1 MIALFNWLVK
11 ITGWLPQLLCFK
23 TKVYYEDK
31 KAQSRRIKGPAII
44 ISNHTSVYDYAVM
57 MFIFYSRTLR
67 YQMAEVLF
75 KKKGLS
81 GFLRALG
88 GIEVN
93 RETHETACIDKS
105 ARILK
110 KGGIVGVFPEGRLP
124 KEDETPPIDFKTGAA
139 MLALTAGVNIIP
151 VYTDGNYFG
160 KKRARVIIGKPI
172 DARELYDDGKTER
185 QNLNDITV
193 ALRQKIID
201 LGSLLGEKQKRQK
214 DKKKAV

>member
-11 ITGWLPQLLCFK
+11 ITGWLPYGLCFK

-57 MFIFYSRTLR
+57 MFTFYSRTLR

-75 KKKGLS
+75 KKKGLA

-93 RETHETACIDKS
+93 RDTHETACIDKS
-105 ARILK
+105 ARILQ
-110 KGGIVGVFPEGRLP
+110 KGGVVGVFPEGRLP
-124 KEDETPPIDFKTGAA
+124 REDETPPIDFKTGAA
-139 MLALTAGVNIIP
+139 MLALMTGAKIIP
-151 VYTDGNYFG
+151 AYTDGNYFG
-160 KKRARVIIGKPI
+160 KKRARVIVGKPI
-172 DARELYDDGKTER
+172 DVRELHDDGKTDK
-185 QNLNDITV
+185 QNMSDITL

-201 LGSLLGEKQKRQK
+201 LGKTLGEKQKK
-214 DKKKAV
+214 PKN

>member
-11 ITGWLPQLLCFK
+11 ITGWLPQKLCFK

-57 MFIFYSRTLR
+57 MFVFFSRTLR

-75 KKKGLS
+75 KKRGLS

-93 RETHETACIDKS
+93 RDTHETSCIDKS
-105 ARILK
+105 ERILK
-110 KGGIVGVFPEGRLP
+110 KGGVVGIFPEGRLA
-124 KEDETPPIDFKTGAA
+124 KEGETPPIEFKTGAA
-139 MLALTAGVNIIP
+139 ALALMTGVKLIP
-151 VYTDGNYFG
+151 AYTDGNYFG

-172 DARELYDDGKTER
+172 DARELYDDDKTYR
-185 QNLNDITV
+185 QNLNDVTV

-201 LGSLLGEKQKRQK
+201 LGELLGEKQKG
-214 DKKKAV
+214 

>member
-11 ITGWLPQLLCFK
+11 ITGWLPQKLCFK

-57 MFIFYSRTLR
+57 MFVFFSRTLR

-93 RETHETACIDKS
+93 RDTHETSCIDKS
-105 ARILK
+105 ERILK
-110 KGGIVGVFPEGRLP
+110 KGGVVGIFPEGRLA
-124 KEDETPPIDFKTGAA
+124 KEGETPPIEFKTGAA
-139 MLALTAGVNIIP
+139 ALALMTGVKLIP
-151 VYTDGNYFG
+151 AYTDGNYFG

-172 DARELYDDGKTER
+172 DARELYDDGKTYR
-185 QNLNDITV
+185 QNLSDVTA

-201 LGSLLGEKQKRQK
+201 LGELLGEKQKG
-214 DKKKAV
+214 

>member
-1 MIALFNWLVK
+1 MIALFNWFVK
-11 ITGWLPQLLCFK
+11 ITGWLPQKLCFR
-23 TKVYYEDK
+23 TKIYYEDK

-57 MFIFYSRTLR
+57 MFVFFSRTLR

-75 KKKGLS
+75 KKKGLG

-93 RETHETACIDKS
+93 RDTHETACIDKS
-105 ARILK
+105 ERILK
-110 KGGIVGVFPEGRLP
+110 KGGVVGIFPEGRLA
-124 KEDETPPIDFKTGAA
+124 KEGETPPIDFKTGAA
-139 MLALTAGVNIIP
+139 ALALTAGVKIIP
-151 VYTDGNYFG
+151 AYTDGNYFG

-172 DARELYDDGKTER
+172 DVRELYDDGKTYR
-185 QNLNDITV
+185 QNLGDLTV

-201 LGSLLGEKQKRQK
+201 LGELLGEKKKR
-214 DKKKAV
+214 